1 MLNISVSLLC
11 VGSEFINVCVYT
23 MKVVLYKSRNRPMV
37 KPGGSNAF
45 RHDDGK
51 YVGEDSF
58 VIVGYVRRFLCCK
71 CKKQRHE

>member
-1 MLNISVSLLC
+1 
-11 VGSEFINVCVYT
+11 
-23 MKVVLYKSRNRPMV
+23 MV

-71 CKKQRHE
+71 CKKQRHEWQRNKKLAAAADNTAEV

>member
-1 MLNISVSLLC
+1 
-11 VGSEFINVCVYT
+11 
-23 MKVVLYKSRNRPMV
+23 MV

-45 RHDDGK
+45 RHYDGK

-71 CKKQRHE
+71 CKK